1 MLRRTKIV
9 ATLGPA
15 TETPDVLEGLILA
28 GVDVVRLNFSH
39 GKAEEHK
46 ARAALVRE
54 MAAKHGRF
62 VAILADLQGP
72 KIRISRFADGK
83 VTLHKGQRFVLDAA
97 LDKNAGDASRV
108 GIDYEALITDSKPGD
123 VLLLDDGR
131 VVLKTLEVK
140 ATELVCEVLVA
151 GPLSNNKGIN

>member
-1 MLRRTKIV
+1 
-9 ATLGPA
+9 
-15 TETPDVLEGLILA
+15 
-28 GVDVVRLNFSH
+28 
-39 GKAEEHK
+39 EHK

-83 VTLHKGQRFVLDAA
+83 VTLQKGQRFVLDAA